1 VPQLT
6 DRRVIEFLSKSP
18 LKSFAAMLDTL
29 RYLDGKWIWE
39 DVEYELFDEPLG
51 ANRERKVRIRVPEV
65 QGITANALLAFTW
78 HAKASHL
85 VRRRPRKIRDPRAEP
100 DEIVVFY
107 ALTPA
112 GKQMIELLRAIET
125 ARTPKK

>member
-1 VPQLT
+1 MPKLT
-6 DRRVIEFLSKSP
+6 DPRVIEFLSKSP

-29 RYLDGKWIWE
+29 QYLDGQWIWE
-39 DVEYELFDEPLG
+39 DVEYELFNEPLG
-51 ANRERKVRIRVPEV
+51 DNSERKVRIRVPNV
-65 QGITANALLAFTW
+65 RGITANALLAFTW

-112 GKQMIELLRAIET
+112 GKQMIKLLQAIE
-125 ARTPKK
+125 AAKAAKK

>member
-1 VPQLT
+1 MPELT

-29 RYLDGKWIWE
+29 RYLDGKWVWE

-51 ANRERKVRIRVPEV
+51 SNRERKVRIRVPEV
-65 QGITANALLAFTW
+65 RGITANALLAFTW

-85 VRRRPRKIRDPRAEP
+85 IRRRPRKIRDPRAEP

-112 GKQMIELLRAIET
+112 GRQMIKLLQAIET
-125 ARTPKK
+125 ARSPKK

>member
-1 VPQLT
+1 VPELT

-29 RYLDGKWIWE
+29 RYLDGKWVWE

-51 ANRERKVRIRVPEV
+51 SNRERKVRIRVPEV
-65 QGITANALLAFTW
+65 RGITANALLAFTW

-85 VRRRPRKIRDPRAEP
+85 IRRRPRKIRDPRAEP

-112 GKQMIELLRAIET
+112 GRQMIKLLQAIET
-125 ARTPKK
+125 ARSPKK